1 MLLSLAYF
9 LFSKIVT
16 DGKEWN
22 PTVPAPIQD
31 NPDFDIPIEFRSPD
45 VIDVTGDQQVLKL
58 ILNEFIHKITFEIYR
73 ISKKMN
79 NLTRCQSSKKEIKL
93 VTLWTDDNK
102 RAAYADMAVTYYVG
116 TFTNGTQVF
125 ENFIYNKF

>member
-9 LFSKIVT
+9 LFSKIIP

-22 PTVPAPIQD
+22 AVTTPAPIQD
-31 NPDFDIPIEFRSPD
+31 NPDFDIPMEFRSPD

-93 VTLWTDDNK
+93 VTL
-102 RAAYADMAVTYYVG
+102 
-116 TFTNGTQVF
+116 
-125 ENFIYNKF
+125 